1 MARAYYCLT
10 KGELFMSRY
19 DSMKGKVAIVT
30 GGGSGMARAACL
42 KFAENGVRVAVV
54 DIDAQVAEETVA
66 LIEKAGGTAI
76 SIKADMGQDEDIKM
90 MVEQTV
96 GAFGRLDYAYNSV
109 GIGGVYGGFEGTS
122 DDLWADIIN
131 VDLASIWHCLKAEVP
146 EMLKAGGGVIINTSS
161 VAGLKAHSMEPAYC
175 AAKHGVVGLTKSAA
189 VVYAPQN
196 IRVNAICPGP
206 IFTKMWR
213 NTHFGADEQKKVAEV
228 VPMRRIGQPEEVANV
243 VLFLC
248 SDEASYV
255 TGVALPIDG
264 GMSAL

>member
-1 MARAYYCLT
+1 
-10 KGELFMSRY
+10 MSKY
-19 DSMKGKVAIVT
+19 DSMQGKVAIVT

-42 KFAENGVRVAVV
+42 KFAENRVRVAVV

-76 SIKADMGQDEDIKM
+76 SIKADMGHDEDIKM
-90 MVEQTV
+90 MVKQTV
-96 GAFGRLDYAYNSV
+96 STFGRLDYAYNSA
-109 GIGGVYGGFEGTS
+109 GIEGVYGGFEGTS
-122 DDLWADIIN
+122 DELWTDIVN
-131 VDLASIWHCLKAEVP
+131 VDLTSIWHCLKAEVP

-161 VAGLKAHSMEPAYC
+161 IAGLKSHPMEPAYC
-175 AAKHGVVGLTKSAA
+175 AAKHGVIGLTKSAA
-189 VVYAPQN
+189 VAYAPQN
-196 IRVNAICPGP
+196 IRINAICPGP
-206 IFTKMWR
+206 IFTKMWQS
-213 NTHFGADEQKKVAEV
+213 THSGTDEQKKVAEG

-264 GMSAL
+264 GMLAL